1 MNLDSKNIRQFTNNF
16 SELERVI
23 DTGYVDPSVMFKVDK
38 FARTILQNNVLQ
50 LVASFNN
57 LDPFLTTPAN
67 LYLASDN
74 SNDTFEV
81 VIEYIDQNRDKQMMN
96 VNLTGTTPV
105 DLGSDIYCVFR
116 MYNNNGVDQVGT
128 RVVVTTNAT
137 GIPIDD
143 TEVYCDMIV
152 TSGVPANQ
160 SLTGIFSVPRNYS
173 AFVTK
178 ASITGDKGSDLKG
191 AFFIRQEGK
200 VFRFVK
206 ALETFQQQSVSYD
219 MFERALEKTDF
230 RPIAIAQTGGLAYF
244 EYTVICIH
252 NDYLDKFIR
261 S

>member
-1 MNLDSKNIRQFTNNF
+1 MFEQKNIWQFTKNF
-16 SELERVI
+16 AELERII

-38 FARTILQNNVLQ
+38 FARTVLQNNVLQ
-50 LVASFNN
+50 LVSSFNN
-57 LDPFLTTPAN
+57 LNPFLDTPSN
-67 LYLASDN
+67 LYLASD
-74 SNDTFEV
+74 STNDTFEV
-81 VIEYIDQNRDKQMMN
+81 VIEYIDQNRDKQIMN

-128 RVVVTTNAT
+128 RVVVTSNAT

-152 TSGVPANQ
+152 TSGVPAHQ

-178 ASITGDKGSDLKG
+178 ASISADKGSDLKG

-219 MFERALEKTDF
+219 MFERAKEKTDF

-244 EYTVICIH
+244 EYTIVCIH
-252 NDYLDKFIR
+252 NDYLDKHLK
-261 S
+261 